1 MHLSAESESVNS
13 GKHPW
18 EQEQT
23 DGITHITTEAITTAI
38 ATKGTTTVII
48 IGGITIGTGVGWSA
62 SMRVPDTIAIG
73 KRIMVR
79 TVLTTL

>member
-23 DGITHITTEAITTAI
+23 DGITHIITEAIRYQ
-38 ATKGTTTVII
+38 GHYYRYHNGGHYYRHRSGLSVSM
-48 IGGITIGTGVGWSA
+48 GGQGIT
-62 SMRVPDTIAIG
+62 AIG
-73 KRIMVR
+73 KRITVR
-79 TVLTTL
+79 TALTIL